1 MSFDKIFDLTAGV
14 NLIFIIITSKYN
26 NMHPSL
32 SEIPC
37 LLLLLYYYY
46 CSACPPPT
54 PACPPPRPPP
64 QILLTLSSTPP
75 LRFSPTPPAE
85 ELLRYHAITLYRC
98 LTEEPKWPFSGRFQ
112 SVLVPLSMLRA
123 TLGIGPGGKN
133 LAVLFY
139 YTAVQQQLQLYF
151 VPSLSPAEGRETSRP
166 SHAPCG

>member
-1 MSFDKIFDLTAGV
+1 
-14 NLIFIIITSKYN
+14 
-26 NMHPSL
+26 MHPSL

-37 LLLLLYYYY
+37 LLLLLYY
-46 CSACPPPT
+46 CS
-54 PACPPPRPPP
+54 ACPPPRPPP

-123 TLGIGPGGKN
+123 TRESVPEAKTSPYFTTLLYSSSCSYILYRLFPLLRVARLPALATPRVDKPAN
-133 LAVLFY
+133 LLLICNFPLNA
-139 YTAVQQQLQLYF
+139 
-151 VPSLSPAEGRETSRP
+151 
-166 SHAPCG
+166 